1 NHQRAG
7 CSAGDRHWTAGTD
20 PRRRRRPSD
29 QPSQWSARPAAGGGG
44 CRTQGTQLQQ
54 RTPAAAVTRGQ
65 TVNALKRQSGAVAIE
80 FALLFLGLF
89 AVLYGTIAF
98 SVPLAI
104 QASLKHLAAEAARS
118 AIRVEP
124 SGSDEEVGN
133 HLQNYLQSYLSTE
146 GRSWVPRQWYT
157 GCEG

>member
-1 NHQRAG
+1 M
-7 CSAGDRHWTAGTD
+7 
-20 PRRRRRPSD
+20 
-29 QPSQWSARPAAGGGG
+29 
-44 CRTQGTQLQQ
+44 
-54 RTPAAAVTRGQ
+54 
-65 TVNALKRQSGAVAIE
+65 NALKRQSGAVAIE
-80 FALLFLGLF
+80 FALLFLVLF

-157 GCEG
+157 GCEGDAFVTLRASQADICISYRGPQGSRNYNEDPIIPILNLPGIGPLPRLPNSLQGRSSVTLH